1 MGKILFIIKTLVL
14 AVVVFILPMIVF
26 ARPADPSR
34 FPTYTPLR
42 PPAEN
47 VKPNYEGSA
56 NFIEK
61 TNSEGEEAADQ
72 NNFVSGDEPR
82 PEARVFIKTNYDPLT
97 GKAAKTFFWLFALL
111 AACGLIWGYAY
122 WRKRSRNK
130 KTD

>member
-1 MGKILFIIKTLVL
+1 M
-14 AVVVFILPMIVF
+14 AVVVFTLPIGVF

-34 FPTYTPLR
+34 LPSYEPLR

-56 NFIEK
+56 NYMEK
-61 TNSEGEEAADQ
+61 TNSEGEETVDQ
-72 NNFVSGDEPR
+72 NNFVSGDEPQS
-82 PEARVFIKTNYDPLT
+82 EVRVFKKTNYGPLE
-97 GKAAKTFFWLFALL
+97 GKADKTFFWLFALL

-130 KTD
+130 KTG